1 MGILSSLFGSKSK
14 LSNQDVFSKYT
25 IQFLQT
31 AQLPA
36 NDANV
41 LKATVYLCFAQ
52 LACINSV
59 SKGSSRI
66 FMDNMV
72 EDAKNS
78 VLQLK
83 MKVKDLA
90 KSNDELEK
98 ILSDFPLEAEV
109 DGDTTVNGLA
119 AWNAIYF
126 NYVEEIVVEISNKN
140 KGPFGCH
147 GYAAIK
153 LLEGLRGKGK
163 SEDQFMEVTMLIT
176 EMTGDV
182 IKAFR

>member
-14 LSNQDVFSKYT
+14 LSNKDIFSKYANN
-25 IQFLQT
+25 FLLT

-59 SKGSSRI
+59 SQGSSKI

-78 VLQLK
+78 VLHLK
-83 MKVKDLA
+83 MKVKDLV
-90 KSNDELEK
+90 KGNDELEI
-98 ILSDFPLEAEV
+98 ILSYFPLEAEV
-109 DGDTTVNGLA
+109 DGDTTINGLA

-126 NYVEEIVVEISNKN
+126 NYVEEIVVEISNNN

-163 SEDQFMEVTMLIT
+163 SENQFMEVIMLLT
-176 EMTGDV
+176 AMTGDV